1 LREEARRT
9 FCRSAIGLCVA
20 PAAKDASSA
29 PGSRGESS
37 ACLLRSWA
45 DWERLRSLAK
55 RVWRA
60 DLSSSSASAF
70 ASRTRATSARADS
83 TSPSRSRSEVIAA
96 RIRASSASRLA
107 ALRESSAIC
116 SRRALWSQVATD
128 DAKTKDVQPTSAIK
142 AAPAT
147 TGVRSSPRMATGTA
161 SKMLRNVDLRCRE
174 DPRVVDDLH
183 LRYQSAW

>member
-29 PGSRGESS
+29 PGSRGETS

-147 TGVRSSPRMATGTA
+147 TRVRSSPRMATGTA

-174 DPRVVDDLH
+174 DPSVVDDLH